1 MLYYAYHIMAGLG
14 TIFIAIMALG
24 TFFLWRGTLYDRRW
38 LLWILMLALPFPF
51 IANTAGW
58 MTTELG
64 RQPWIIYGL
73 MRTADGHSTN
83 VSAGNTTFTL
93 LGFAGLYLLLAVLYF
108 FVTTRIIA
116 RGPQAA
122 GS

>member
-1 MLYYAYHIMAGLG
+1 
-14 TIFIAIMALG
+14 
-24 TFFLWRGTLYDRRW
+24 
-38 LLWILMLALPFPF
+38 FPF

-83 VSAGNTTFTL
+83 VSAGSTMFTL

-108 FVTTRIIA
+108 FVTIRIIV

-122 GS
+122 EV

>member
-1 MLYYAYHIMAGLG
+1 MTLG
-14 TIFIAIMALG
+14 AFC
-24 TFFLWRGTLYDRRW
+24 LWRGTLHDRRW

-64 RQPWIIYGL
+64 RQPWVIYGL
-73 MRTADGHSTN
+73 MRTADGPSTN
-83 VSAGNTTFTL
+83 VSAGSTTFTL

-116 RGPQAA
+116 RGPQAEEV
-122 GS
+122 

>member
-1 MLYYAYHIMAGLG
+1 
-14 TIFIAIMALG
+14 MALG

-58 MTTELG
+58 MTAELG

-73 MRTADGHSTN
+73 LRTADGHSTN
-83 VSAGNTTFTL
+83 VSAGNTAFTL

-122 GS
+122 ET